1 MPIALVLAALNIVCI
16 IHAAKTGRFNPWGY
30 VVLFLPG
37 VGAVAYIAVELIP
50 EWFGSAEGRR
60 ARQRVSRTLNPEQRY
75 RELADDLAI
84 SDTIANRAALAE
96 ECLALGKF
104 DEARLHF
111 DTVLVQPLG
120 EDPIYFAGRARAEFG
135 LGQMLQV
142 VATLD
147 ELRQR
152 WPDYQSA
159 DAHLLYARALE
170 GTDRSAEALE
180 EYAALI
186 RYFPGAEAR
195 VRYGLLLDR
204 MGRSDQAKMVFTD
217 VVTQLRRAPKYA
229 RNAQAEW
236 NAIAER
242 QLRGR

>member
-1 MPIALVLAALNIVCI
+1 MPIALVLAALDVACI
-16 IHAAKTGRFNPWGY
+16 IHAAKTGRFTPWAY

-37 VGAVAYIAVELIP
+37 IGAIAYILFEVVP

-75 RELADDLAI
+75 RQLTDDLAI

-96 ECLALGKF
+96 ECLALGRY
-104 DEARLHF
+104 DEAKRHF
-111 DTVLVQPLG
+111 DVVLAQPLG
-120 EDPIYFAGRARAEFG
+120 EDPIYFLGRARAEFG
-135 LGQMLQV
+135 LGQMPQV

-147 ELRQR
+147 ELRVR

-159 DAHLLYARALE
+159 DGHLLYARALE
-170 GTDRSAEALE
+170 EAGRNDEAIE

-186 RYFPGAEAR
+186 HYFPGAEAR

-204 MGRSDQAKMVFTD
+204 VGRSVQAKMVFTD

-229 RNAQAEW
+229 RKMQAEW

-242 QLRGR
+242 ELRGR